1 MRHKFLKFL
10 PSFILIVIAIGIWF
24 SQNWYKMPKYIGD
37 IKNPTYENIQINWED
52 GPKTRTSSK
61 PNIIIILVD
70 DLGFNQISSYGG
82 GMANGQFKTPNIDKL
97 ANDGVLCTNGYSS
110 SPVCSPSRASLLTG
124 RFATRF
130 GYEFTPTT
138 SSMMKAIS
146 VFSKKNGIADGIYYD
161 NREENIIA
169 IDQMGIPQSE
179 KTIPEMLKPEGYHNI
194 HIGKWHL
201 GHGKDFLPRKH
212 GFDESLRMDQGSLFL
227 PENDKNVINAKLD
240 FDPIDKVLWGN
251 LPYAVNFN
259 EGPRM
264 NPDGHLTDY
273 LTDEA
278 VKVIEKNKNRPF
290 FLYLAYWAVHS
301 PLQAKKEDYEKLSF
315 IKNHE
320 ERVLASMVMTVD
332 RGVGKIRD
340 VLKENNMDDNT
351 IIIFTSDN
359 GAPGY
364 IGLPDLNKPYRGWKL
379 THFEGG
385 VHVPFIVSY
394 PNKIPKG
401 SAYNGRVS
409 NLDIFS
415 TAASLAGIDINRN
428 DLQQIQFDGVNI
440 LPYLS
445 GEKEGEPDRVLFNKS
460 GDYSFLI
467 KDGWKL
473 QVDLIQN
480 KKWLYNLNEDPTE
493 QINLIESDLEK
504 LNELGK
510 ILNKKLSEQV
520 KPIWPSL
527 LDWPIFIDKTLDETV
542 IKNDEYIFWAN

>member
-1 MRHKFLKFL
+1 MKHKFFKFL
-10 PSFILIVIAIGIWF
+10 LSFLLIVVAIGIWF
-24 SQNWYKMPKYIGD
+24 SQNWYKMPKYIS
-37 IKNPTYENIQINWED
+37 NFTNSTYENVAIEWEN
-52 GPKTRTSSK
+52 GPISRTNSK
-61 PNIIIILVD
+61 PNIIVVLID

-82 GMANGQFKTPNIDKL
+82 GMANGKFKTPNIDKL
-97 ANDGVLCTNGYSS
+97 ASDGVLCTNGYSS

-146 VFSKKNGIADGIYYD
+146 IFSKKNEVVDGIYHND
-161 NREENIIA
+161 RSENIID

-179 KTIPEMLKPEGYHNI
+179 RTIAEMLKPEGYHNI

-201 GHGKDFLPRKH
+201 GHAKDFLPRRH
-212 GFDESLRMDQGSLFL
+212 GFDESLRIDQGSLFL
-227 PENDKNVINAKLD
+227 PEDDENVINAKLD

-315 IKNHE
+315 IENHE

-340 VLKENNMDDNT
+340 VLKKNKIDDNT

-394 PNKIPKG
+394 PNKISKG
-401 SAYNGRVS
+401 KTYKGRVS

-415 TAASLAGIDINRN
+415 TVASVAGVDMTRN
-428 DLQQIQFDGVNI
+428 DLKDIAFDGANLI
-440 LPYLS
+440 PYLS
-445 GEKEGEPDRVLFNKS
+445 GENEGEPERILFNKS

-467 KDGWKL
+467 KEGWKL
-473 QVDLIQN
+473 QVDLVQN

-493 QINLIESDLEK
+493 QLNLSESNFTK
-504 LNELGK
+504 LNELEE
-510 ILNKKLSEQV
+510 ILNNKLSEQV

-527 LDWPIFIDKTLDETV
+527 LDWPIFIDKTLDDKV
-542 IKNDEYIFWAN
+542 NKNDEYIFWAN

>member
-1 MRHKFLKFL
+1 MRKNFFRLL
-10 PSFILIVIAIGIWF
+10 IVFILIVVAIGIWF
-24 SQNWYKMPKYIGD
+24 SQNWYKMPKYISYL
-37 IKNPTYENIQINWED
+37 KNPTIENVTIEWEN
-52 GPKTRTSSK
+52 GPETRTNFK
-61 PNIIIILVD
+61 PNIIVVLVD

-82 GMANGQFKTPNIDKL
+82 GMSNGNFKTPNIDNL

-110 SPVCSPSRASLLTG
+110 SPICSPSRASLLTG
-124 RFATRF
+124 RFPTRF

-146 VFSKKNGIADGIYYD
+146 LFSKKNEVADGIYYD
-161 NREENIIA
+161 NREENIID
-169 IDQMGIPQSE
+169 IEQMGLPQSE
-179 KTIPEMLKPEGYHNI
+179 KTIAEMLKPEGYHNI

-201 GHGKDFLPRKH
+201 GHAKDFLPRKH
-212 GFDESLRMDQGSLFL
+212 GFDESLRIDQGSLFL
-227 PENDKNVINAKLD
+227 PEDDKNVINAKLE
-240 FDPIDKVLWGN
+240 FDPIDKILWGN
-251 LPYAVNFN
+251 LPYGVNFN

-273 LTDEA
+273 LTNEA
-278 VKVIEKNKNRPF
+278 VKAIEQNKNRPF

-315 IKNHE
+315 IENHD

-340 VLKENNMDDNT
+340 VLKKNNIDDNT

-401 SAYNGRVS
+401 TTYSGRVS
-409 NLDIFS
+409 SLDILS
-415 TAASLAGIDINRN
+415 TVASVAGVDMNRN
-428 DLQQIQFDGVNI
+428 DLKEIEFDGTNV
-440 LPYLS
+440 LPYLI
-445 GEKEGEPDRVLFNKS
+445 GEKEGEPERVLFNKS
-460 GDYSFLI
+460 GNYSFII
-467 KDGWKL
+467 KEGWKL
-473 QVDLIQN
+473 QVDLVQN

-493 QINLIESDLEK
+493 QINLIKSDLKK
-504 LNELGK
+504 LNELEK

-527 LDWPIFIDKTLDETV
+527 LDWPIFIDKTLDEKV
-542 IKNDEYIFWAN
+542 NKNDEYIFWAN

>member
-10 PSFILIVIAIGIWF
+10 LSFILIVVAIGIWF

-61 PNIIIILVD
+61 PNIIVVLVD

-97 ANDGVLCTNGYSS
+97 AKDGVLCTNGYSS
-110 SPVCSPSRASLLTG
+110 SPVCSPSRAALLTG

-146 VFSKKNGIADGIYYD
+146 IFSKKNGIVDGIYYD
-161 NREENIIA
+161 NREENIID

-179 KTIPEMLKPEGYHNI
+179 KTIPEILKPEGYHNI

-415 TAASLAGIDINRN
+415 TVASLAGIDINRN
-428 DLQQIQFDGVNI
+428 DLQEIEFDGVNI

-493 QINLIESDLEK
+493 QINLIESYPEK
-504 LNELGK
+504 LNEFEK
-510 ILNKKLSEQV
+510 ILNEKLSEQV

>member
-1 MRHKFLKFL
+1 MKRKFFKFLLSFL
-10 PSFILIVIAIGIWF
+10 LIVVAIGIWF
-24 SQNWYKMPKYIGD
+24 SQNWYKMPKYIS
-37 IKNPTYENIQINWED
+37 NFTNSTYENVAIEWEN
-52 GPKTRTSSK
+52 GPISRTNSK
-61 PNIIIILVD
+61 PNIIVVLID

-82 GMANGQFKTPNIDKL
+82 GMANGKFKTPNIDKL
-97 ANDGVLCTNGYSS
+97 ASDGVLCTNGYSS

-138 SSMMKAIS
+138 SSMMKAVNI
-146 VFSKKNGIADGIYYD
+146 FSKKNEVVDGIYHND
-161 NREENIIA
+161 RSENIID
-169 IDQMGIPQSE
+169 IEQMGIPQSE
-179 KTIPEMLKPEGYHNI
+179 RTIAEMLKPEGYHNI

-201 GHGKDFLPRKH
+201 GHAKDFLPRRH

-227 PENDKNVINAKLD
+227 PEDDDNVVNAKID
-240 FDPIDKVLWGN
+240 FDPIDKLLWGN

-259 EGPRM
+259 EGPRIK
-264 NPDGHLTDY
+264 PDGHLTDY

-301 PLQAKKEDYEKLSF
+301 PFQAKNEDYEKLAF
-315 IKNHE
+315 IENHE

-340 VLKENNMDDNT
+340 VLKKNKIDDNT

-394 PNKIPKG
+394 PNKISKG
-401 SAYNGRVS
+401 KTYKGRVS

-415 TAASLAGIDINRN
+415 TVASVAGVDMTRN
-428 DLQQIQFDGVNI
+428 DLKDIAFDGANLI
-440 LPYLS
+440 PYLS
-445 GEKEGEPDRVLFNKS
+445 GENEGEPERILFNKS

-467 KDGWKL
+467 KEGWKL
-473 QVDLIQN
+473 QVDLVQN
-480 KKWLYNLNEDPTE
+480 KKWLYNLNQDPTE
-493 QINLIESDLEK
+493 QLNLSESNFTK
-504 LNELGK
+504 LNELEE
-510 ILNKKLSEQV
+510 ILNNKLSEQV

-527 LDWPIFIDKTLDETV
+527 LDWPIFIDKTLDDKV
-542 IKNDEYIFWAN
+542 NKNDEYIFWAN

>member
-1 MRHKFLKFL
+1 MKRKFYKFLL
-10 PSFILIVIAIGIWF
+10 SFVLIVVAIGIWF
-24 SQNWYKMPKYIGD
+24 SQNWYKMPKYISNFT
-37 IKNPTYENIQINWED
+37 NPTYENVAIEWEN
-52 GPKTRTSSK
+52 GPISRTNSK
-61 PNIIIILVD
+61 PNIIVVLVD

-82 GMANGQFKTPNIDKL
+82 GMANGKFKTPNIDKL
-97 ANDGVLCTNGYSS
+97 ASDGVLCTNGYSS

-138 SSMMKAIS
+138 SSMMKAVNI
-146 VFSKKNGIADGIYYD
+146 FSKKNEVVDGIYHND
-161 NREENIIA
+161 RSENIID
-169 IDQMGIPQSE
+169 IEQMGIPQSE
-179 KTIPEMLKPEGYHNI
+179 RTIAEMLKPEGYHNI

-201 GHGKDFLPRKH
+201 GHAKDFLPRRH

-227 PENDKNVINAKLD
+227 PEDDDDVVNAKID
-240 FDPIDKVLWGN
+240 FDPIDKLLWGN

-259 EGPRM
+259 EGTRIKPE
-264 NPDGHLTDY
+264 GHLTDY
-273 LTDEA
+273 LTNEA
-278 VKVIEKNKNRPF
+278 VKAIEKNKNRPF

-315 IKNHE
+315 IENHE

-340 VLKENNMDDNT
+340 VLKKNNIDDNT

-385 VHVPFIVSY
+385 VHIPYIVNY

-401 SAYNGRVS
+401 KIYDGRVS

-415 TAASLAGIDINRN
+415 TVASVAGVDLNRN
-428 DLQQIQFDGVNI
+428 DLRDIKFDGVNI

-445 GEKEGEPDRVLFNKS
+445 GGNEGEPERILFNKS

-473 QVDLIQN
+473 QVDLVQN
-480 KKWLYNLNEDPTE
+480 KKWLYNLNQDPIE
-493 QINLIESDLEK
+493 KINLIESDIEK
-504 LNELGK
+504 LNELEL
-510 ILNKKLSEQV
+510 ILSNKLSEQV

-527 LDWPIFIDKTLDETV
+527 LDWPIFIDKTLDEKVNKT
-542 IKNDEYIFWAN
+542 DEYIFWAN

>member
-1 MRHKFLKFL
+1 MKRKFFKFLLSFL
-10 PSFILIVIAIGIWF
+10 LIVVAIGIWF
-24 SQNWYKMPKYIGD
+24 SQNWYKMPKYIS
-37 IKNPTYENIQINWED
+37 NFTNSTYENVAIEWEN
-52 GPKTRTSSK
+52 GPISRTNSK
-61 PNIIIILVD
+61 PNIIVVLID

-82 GMANGQFKTPNIDKL
+82 GMANGKFKTPNIDKL
-97 ANDGVLCTNGYSS
+97 ASDGVLCTNGYSS

-146 VFSKKNGIADGIYYD
+146 IFSKKNEVVDGIYHND
-161 NREENIIA
+161 RSENIID

-179 KTIPEMLKPEGYHNI
+179 RTIAEMLKPEGYHNI

-201 GHGKDFLPRKH
+201 GHAKDFLPRRH
-212 GFDESLRMDQGSLFL
+212 GFDESLRIDQGSLFL
-227 PENDKNVINAKLD
+227 PEDDENVINAKLD

-315 IKNHE
+315 IENHE

-340 VLKENNMDDNT
+340 ILKKNKIDDNT

-394 PNKIPKG
+394 PNKISKG
-401 SAYNGRVS
+401 RTYKGRVS

-415 TAASLAGIDINRN
+415 TVASVAGVDMTRN
-428 DLQQIQFDGVNI
+428 DLKDIAFDGANLI
-440 LPYLS
+440 PYLS
-445 GEKEGEPDRVLFNKS
+445 GENEGEPERILFNKS

-467 KDGWKL
+467 KEGWKL
-473 QVDLIQN
+473 QVDLVQN

-493 QINLIESDLEK
+493 QLNLSESNFTK
-504 LNELGK
+504 LNELEE
-510 ILNKKLSEQV
+510 ILNNKLSEQV

-527 LDWPIFIDKTLDETV
+527 LDWPIFIDKTLDDKV
-542 IKNDEYIFWAN
+542 NKNDEYIFWAN

>member
-1 MRHKFLKFL
+1 MMRKLFKFLL
-10 PSFILIVIAIGIWF
+10 IFILIIATIGIWF
-24 SQNWYKMPKYIGD
+24 SQNWYKMPKYIGQ
-37 IKNPTYENIQINWED
+37 IKNPTQKNIPIEWEN

-61 PNIIIILVD
+61 PNIIVVLVD

-82 GMANGQFKTPNIDKL
+82 GMSNGNFKTPNIDNL

-110 SPVCSPSRASLLTG
+110 SPICSPSRASLLTG

-146 VFSKKNGIADGIYYD
+146 LFSKKNEVADGIYYD
-161 NREENIIA
+161 KREENIID
-169 IDQMGIPQSE
+169 IEQMGLPQSE
-179 KTIPEMLKPEGYHNI
+179 KTIAEMLKPEGYHNI

-201 GHGKDFLPRKH
+201 GHANDFLPRKH
-212 GFDESLRMDQGSLFL
+212 GFDESLRIDQGSLFL
-227 PENDKNVINAKLD
+227 PEDDKNVINAKLE

-273 LTDEA
+273 LTNEA
-278 VKVIEKNKNRPF
+278 VKAIEKNKNRPF

-315 IKNHE
+315 IENHD

-340 VLKENNMDDNT
+340 VLKKNNIDDNT

-401 SAYNGRVS
+401 TTYNGRVS
-409 NLDIFS
+409 NLDILS
-415 TAASLAGIDINRN
+415 TVASVAGVDMNRN
-428 DLQQIQFDGVNI
+428 DLKEIEFDGANV
-440 LPYLS
+440 LPYLI
-445 GEKEGEPDRVLFNKS
+445 GENEGEPQRVLFNKS
-460 GDYSFLI
+460 GNYSFII
-467 KDGWKL
+467 KEGWKL
-473 QVDLIQN
+473 QVDLVQN

-493 QINLIESDLEK
+493 QINLIKSDLKK
-504 LNELGK
+504 LNELEK

-542 IKNDEYIFWAN
+542 NKNDEYIFWAN

>member
-146 VFSKKNGIADGIYYD
+146 IFSKKNGIADGIYYD

-493 QINLIESDLEK
+493 QINLIESYPEK

-510 ILNKKLSEQV
+510 ILNKKISEQV

>member
-1 MRHKFLKFL
+1 MRQNFFRFLIV
-10 PSFILIVIAIGIWF
+10 FILIVVAIGIWF
-24 SQNWYKMPKYIGD
+24 SQNWYKMPKYISNL
-37 IKNPTYENIQINWED
+37 KNPTIENVTIEWEY
-52 GPKTRTSSK
+52 GPETRTNFK
-61 PNIIIILVD
+61 PNIIVVLVD

-82 GMANGQFKTPNIDKL
+82 GMSNGNFKTPNIDNL

-110 SPVCSPSRASLLTG
+110 SPICSPSRASLLTG

-146 VFSKKNGIADGIYYD
+146 LFSKKNEVADGIYYD
-161 NREENIIA
+161 KREENIID
-169 IDQMGIPQSE
+169 IEQMGLPQSE
-179 KTIPEMLKPEGYHNI
+179 KTIAEMLKPEGYHNI

-201 GHGKDFLPRKH
+201 GHANDFLPRKH
-212 GFDESLRMDQGSLFL
+212 GFDESLRIDQGSLFL
-227 PENDKNVINAKLD
+227 PEDDKNVINAKLE

-273 LTDEA
+273 LTNEA
-278 VKVIEKNKNRPF
+278 VKAIEKNKNRPF

-315 IKNHE
+315 IENHD

-340 VLKENNMDDNT
+340 VLKKNNIDDNT

-401 SAYNGRVS
+401 TTYNGRVS
-409 NLDIFS
+409 NLDILS
-415 TAASLAGIDINRN
+415 TVASVAGVDMNRN
-428 DLQQIQFDGVNI
+428 DLKEIEFDGANV
-440 LPYLS
+440 LPYLI
-445 GEKEGEPDRVLFNKS
+445 GENEGEPQRVLFNKS
-460 GDYSFLI
+460 GNYSFII
-467 KDGWKL
+467 KEGWKL
-473 QVDLIQN
+473 QVDLVQN

-493 QINLIESDLEK
+493 QINLIKSDLKK
-504 LNELGK
+504 LNELEK

-542 IKNDEYIFWAN
+542 NKNDEYIFWAN

>member
-110 SPVCSPSRASLLTG
+110 SPVCSPSRAALLTG

-179 KTIPEMLKPEGYHNI
+179 KTIAEMLKPEGYHNI

-493 QINLIESDLEK
+493 QINLIESYPEK

>member
-1 MRHKFLKFL
+1 MRKNFLRFL
-10 PSFILIVIAIGIWF
+10 IVFILVFVAIGIWF
-24 SQNWYKMPKYIGD
+24 SQNWYKMPKYISNL
-37 IKNPTYENIQINWED
+37 KNPTIENVAIEWED
-52 GPKTRTSSK
+52 GPKSRTSSK
-61 PNIIIILVD
+61 PNIIVVLVD

-82 GMANGQFKTPNIDKL
+82 GMANGKFKTPNIDKL
-97 ANDGVLCTNGYSS
+97 ASDGVLCTNGYSS

-130 GYEFTPTT
+130 GFEFTPTT
-138 SSMMKAIS
+138 SSMMKAVS
-146 VFSKKNGIADGIYYD
+146 LFSKKNEVADGIYY
-161 NREENIIA
+161 NEREENIID
-169 IDQMGIPQSE
+169 IEQMGLPQSE
-179 KTIPEMLKPEGYHNI
+179 KTIAEMLKPEGYHNI

-201 GHGKDFLPRKH
+201 GHANDFLPRKH
-212 GFDESLRMDQGSLFL
+212 GFDESLRIDQGSLFL
-227 PENDKNVINAKLD
+227 PEDDKNVINAKLE

-273 LTDEA
+273 LTNEA

-301 PLQAKKEDYEKLSF
+301 PLQATKEDYEKLSF
-315 IKNHE
+315 IENHD

-340 VLKENNMDDNT
+340 VLKKNNIDDNT

-401 SAYNGRVS
+401 TTYNGRVS
-409 NLDIFS
+409 NLDILS
-415 TAASLAGIDINRN
+415 TVASVAGVDMNRN
-428 DLQQIQFDGVNI
+428 DLKEIEFDGANV
-440 LPYLS
+440 LPYLI
-445 GEKEGEPDRVLFNKS
+445 GENEGEPQRVLFNKS
-460 GDYSFLI
+460 GNYSFLI

-473 QVDLIQN
+473 QVDLVQN
-480 KKWLYNLNEDPTE
+480 KKWLYNLKEDPTE
-493 QINLIESDLEK
+493 QINLIKSDLEK
-504 LNELGK
+504 LNELEK

-542 IKNDEYIFWAN
+542 NKNDEYIFWAN

>member
-1 MRHKFLKFL
+1 MRKNFFRLL
-10 PSFILIVIAIGIWF
+10 IVFILIVVAIGIWF
-24 SQNWYKMPKYIGD
+24 SQNWYKMPKYISNL
-37 IKNPTYENIQINWED
+37 KNPTIENVKIEWEN
-52 GPKTRTSSK
+52 GPETRTNFK
-61 PNIIIILVD
+61 PNIIVVLVD

-82 GMANGQFKTPNIDKL
+82 GMSNGNFKTPNIDNL
-97 ANDGVLCTNGYSS
+97 AKDGVLCTNGYSS
-110 SPVCSPSRASLLTG
+110 SPICSPSRASLLTG

-146 VFSKKNGIADGIYYD
+146 LFSKKNEVADGIYYD
-161 NREENIIA
+161 KREENIID
-169 IDQMGIPQSE
+169 IEQMGLPQSE
-179 KTIPEMLKPEGYHNI
+179 KTIAEMLKPEGYHNI

-201 GHGKDFLPRKH
+201 GHSKDFLPRKH
-212 GFDESLRMDQGSLFL
+212 GFDESLRIDQGSLFL
-227 PENDKNVINAKLD
+227 PEDDKNVINAKLE

-264 NPDGHLTDY
+264 NPNGHLTDY
-273 LTDEA
+273 LTNEA

-315 IKNHE
+315 IENHD

-340 VLKENNMDDNT
+340 VLKKNNIDDNT

-394 PNKIPKG
+394 PNKIPKETT
-401 SAYNGRVS
+401 YNGRVS
-409 NLDIFS
+409 NLDILS
-415 TAASLAGIDINRN
+415 TVASVAGVDMNRN
-428 DLQQIQFDGVNI
+428 DLKEIEFDGANV
-440 LPYLS
+440 LPYLI
-445 GEKEGEPDRVLFNKS
+445 GEIEGEPHRVLFNKS
-460 GDYSFLI
+460 GNYSFII
-467 KDGWKL
+467 KEGWKL
-473 QVDLIQN
+473 QVDLVQN

-493 QINLIESDLEK
+493 QENLIKSDLEK
-504 LNELGK
+504 LNELEK

-527 LDWPIFIDKTLDETV
+527 LDWPIFIDKTLDEKV
-542 IKNDEYIFWAN
+542 NKNDEYIFWAN

>member
-10 PSFILIVIAIGIWF
+10 PSFILIVIGIGIWF

-264 NPDGHLTDY
+264 SPDGHLTDY

-480 KKWLYNLNEDPTE
+480 KKWLHNLNEDPTE
-493 QINLIESDLEK
+493 QINLIESYPEK

>member
-1 MRHKFLKFL
+1 MKRKFYKFLL
-10 PSFILIVIAIGIWF
+10 SFVLIVVAIGVWF
-24 SQNWYKMPKYIGD
+24 SQNWYKMPKYISNFT
-37 IKNPTYENIQINWED
+37 NPTYENVAIEWEN
-52 GPKTRTSSK
+52 GPISRTNSK
-61 PNIIIILVD
+61 PNIIVVLVD

-82 GMANGQFKTPNIDKL
+82 GMANGKFKTPNIDKL
-97 ANDGVLCTNGYSS
+97 ASDGVLCTNGYSS

-138 SSMMKAIS
+138 SSMMKAVNI
-146 VFSKKNGIADGIYYD
+146 FSKKNEVVDGIYHND
-161 NREENIIA
+161 RSENIID
-169 IDQMGIPQSE
+169 IEQMGIPQSE
-179 KTIPEMLKPEGYHNI
+179 RTIAEMLKPEGYHNI

-201 GHGKDFLPRKH
+201 GHAKDFLPRRH

-227 PENDKNVINAKLD
+227 PEDDDDVVNAKID
-240 FDPIDKVLWGN
+240 FDPIDKLLWGN

-259 EGPRM
+259 EGTRIKPE
-264 NPDGHLTDY
+264 GHLTDY
-273 LTDEA
+273 LTNEA
-278 VKVIEKNKNRPF
+278 VKAIEKNKNRPF

-315 IKNHE
+315 IENHE

-340 VLKENNMDDNT
+340 VLKKNNIDDNT

-385 VHVPFIVSY
+385 VHIPYIVSY

-401 SAYNGRVS
+401 KIYDGRVS

-415 TAASLAGIDINRN
+415 TVASVAGVDLNRN
-428 DLQQIQFDGVNI
+428 DLREIKFDGVNI
-440 LPYLS
+440 LPYLN
-445 GEKEGEPDRVLFNKS
+445 GGNEGEPERILFNKS

-473 QVDLIQN
+473 QVDLVQN
-480 KKWLYNLNEDPTE
+480 KKWLYNLNQDPIE
-493 QINLIESDLEK
+493 KINLIESDIEK
-504 LNELGK
+504 LNELEL
-510 ILNKKLSEQV
+510 ILSNKLSEQV

-527 LDWPIFIDKTLDETV
+527 LDWPIFIDKTLDEKVNKT
-542 IKNDEYIFWAN
+542 DEYIFWAN

>member
-1 MRHKFLKFL
+1 MRKNFFRLL
-10 PSFILIVIAIGIWF
+10 IVFILIVVTIGIWF
-24 SQNWYKMPKYIGD
+24 SQNWYKMPKYISLL
-37 IKNPTYENIQINWED
+37 KNPIIENVTIEWEN
-52 GPKTRTSSK
+52 GPETRTNFK
-61 PNIIIILVD
+61 PNIIVVLVD

-82 GMANGQFKTPNIDKL
+82 GMSNGNFKTPNIDKL
-97 ANDGVLCTNGYSS
+97 ASDGVLCTNGYSS
-110 SPVCSPSRASLLTG
+110 SPICSPSRASLLTG
-124 RFATRF
+124 RFPTRF

-146 VFSKKNGIADGIYYD
+146 LFSKKNEVADGIYYD
-161 NREENIIA
+161 NREENIID
-169 IDQMGIPQSE
+169 IELMGLPQSE
-179 KTIPEMLKPEGYHNI
+179 KTIAEILKPEGYHNI

-201 GHGKDFLPRKH
+201 GHAKDFLPRKH

-227 PENDKNVINAKLD
+227 PEDDKNVINAKLE

-273 LTDEA
+273 LTNEA

-290 FLYLAYWAVHS
+290 FLYLAYWAVHT

-315 IKNHE
+315 IENHD

-340 VLKENNMDDNT
+340 VLKKNNIDDNT

-401 SAYNGRVS
+401 TTYNGRVS
-409 NLDIFS
+409 NLDILS
-415 TAASLAGIDINRN
+415 TVASVAGVDMNRN
-428 DLQQIQFDGVNI
+428 DLKEIKFDGTNA
-440 LPYLS
+440 LPYLI

-460 GDYSFLI
+460 GNYSFII
-467 KDGWKL
+467 KEGWKL
-473 QVDLIQN
+473 QVDLVQN

-493 QINLIESDLEK
+493 QINLIKSDLEK
-504 LNELGK
+504 LNELEK

-542 IKNDEYIFWAN
+542 NKNDEYIFWAN

>member
-1 MRHKFLKFL
+1 MKRKFFKFLL
-10 PSFILIVIAIGIWF
+10 SLVLIVVAIGIWF
-24 SQNWYKMPKYIGD
+24 SQNWYKMPKYISNFT
-37 IKNPTYENIQINWED
+37 NPTYENVAIEWEN
-52 GPKTRTSSK
+52 GPISRTNSK
-61 PNIIIILVD
+61 PNIIVVLVD

-82 GMANGQFKTPNIDKL
+82 GMANGKFKTPNIDKL
-97 ANDGVLCTNGYSS
+97 ASDGVLCTNGYSS

-138 SSMMKAIS
+138 SSMMKAVN
-146 VFSKKNGIADGIYYD
+146 VFSKKNEVVDGIYHND
-161 NREENIIA
+161 RSENIID
-169 IDQMGIPQSE
+169 IEQMGIPQSE
-179 KTIPEMLKPEGYHNI
+179 RTIAEMLKPEGYHNI

-201 GHGKDFLPRKH
+201 GHAKDFLPRRH

-227 PENDKNVINAKLD
+227 PEDDDDVVNAKID
-240 FDPIDKVLWGN
+240 FDPIDKLLWGN

-259 EGPRM
+259 EGTRIKPE
-264 NPDGHLTDY
+264 GHLTDY
-273 LTDEA
+273 LTNEA
-278 VKVIEKNKNRPF
+278 VKAIEKNKNRPF

-315 IKNHE
+315 IENHE

-340 VLKENNMDDNT
+340 VLKKNNIDDNT

-385 VHVPFIVSY
+385 VHIPYIVSY

-401 SAYNGRVS
+401 KIYDGRVS

-415 TAASLAGIDINRN
+415 TVASVAGVDLNRN
-428 DLQQIQFDGVNI
+428 DLREIKFDGVNI
-440 LPYLS
+440 LPYLN
-445 GEKEGEPDRVLFNKS
+445 GGNEGEPERILFNKS

-473 QVDLIQN
+473 QVDLVQN
-480 KKWLYNLNEDPTE
+480 KKWLYNLNQDPIE
-493 QINLIESDLEK
+493 KINLIESDIEK
-504 LNELGK
+504 LNELEL
-510 ILNKKLSEQV
+510 ILSNKLSEQV

-527 LDWPIFIDKTLDETV
+527 LDWPIFIDKTLDEKVNKT
-542 IKNDEYIFWAN
+542 DEYIFWAN

>member
-1 MRHKFLKFL
+1 MRKNFFRLFIA
-10 PSFILIVIAIGIWF
+10 FILIVVAIGIWF
-24 SQNWYKMPKYIGD
+24 SQNWYKMPKYISNL
-37 IKNPTYENIQINWED
+37 KNPTIENVKIEWEN
-52 GPKTRTSSK
+52 GPETRTNFK
-61 PNIIIILVD
+61 PNIIVVLVD

-82 GMANGQFKTPNIDKL
+82 GMSNGNFKTPNIDNL
-97 ANDGVLCTNGYSS
+97 AKDGVLCTNGYSS
-110 SPVCSPSRASLLTG
+110 SPICSPSRASLLTG

-146 VFSKKNGIADGIYYD
+146 LFSKKNEVADGIYYD
-161 NREENIIA
+161 KREENIID
-169 IDQMGIPQSE
+169 IEQMGLPQSE
-179 KTIPEMLKPEGYHNI
+179 KTIAEMLKPEGYHNI

-201 GHGKDFLPRKH
+201 GHSKDFLPRKH
-212 GFDESLRMDQGSLFL
+212 GFDESLRIDQGSLFL
-227 PENDKNVINAKLD
+227 PEDDKNVINAKLE
-240 FDPIDKVLWGN
+240 FDPIDKILWGN
-251 LPYAVNFN
+251 LPYGVNFN

-273 LTDEA
+273 LTNEA
-278 VKVIEKNKNRPF
+278 VKAIEKNKNRPF

-315 IKNHE
+315 IENHE

-340 VLKENNMDDNT
+340 VLKKNNIDDNT

-385 VHVPFIVSY
+385 VHVPFMVSY

-401 SAYNGRVS
+401 TTYSGRVS
-409 NLDIFS
+409 SLDILS
-415 TAASLAGIDINRN
+415 TVASVAGVDMNRN
-428 DLQQIQFDGVNI
+428 DLKEIEFDGTNV
-440 LPYLS
+440 LPYLI
-445 GEKEGEPDRVLFNKS
+445 GEKEGEPERVLFNKS
-460 GDYSFLI
+460 GNYSFII
-467 KDGWKL
+467 KEGWKL
-473 QVDLIQN
+473 QVDLVQN

-493 QINLIESDLEK
+493 QINLIKSDLKK
-504 LNELGK
+504 LNELEK

-542 IKNDEYIFWAN
+542 NKNDEYIFWAN

>member
-1 MRHKFLKFL
+1 MKRKFFKFLL
-10 PSFILIVIAIGIWF
+10 SLVLIIVAIGIWF
-24 SQNWYKMPKYIGD
+24 SQNWYKMPKYISNFT
-37 IKNPTYENIQINWED
+37 NPTYENVAIEWEN
-52 GPKTRTSSK
+52 GPISRTNSK
-61 PNIIIILVD
+61 PNIIVVLVD

-82 GMANGQFKTPNIDKL
+82 GMANGKFKTPNIDKL
-97 ANDGVLCTNGYSS
+97 ASDGVLCTNGYSS

-138 SSMMKAIS
+138 SSMMKAVN
-146 VFSKKNGIADGIYYD
+146 VFSKKNEVVDGIYHND
-161 NREENIIA
+161 RSENIID
-169 IDQMGIPQSE
+169 IEQMGIPQSE
-179 KTIPEMLKPEGYHNI
+179 RTIAEMLKPEGYHNI

-201 GHGKDFLPRKH
+201 GHAKDFLPRRH

-227 PENDKNVINAKLD
+227 PEDDDDVVNAKID
-240 FDPIDKVLWGN
+240 FDPIDKLLWGN

-259 EGPRM
+259 EGTRIKPE
-264 NPDGHLTDY
+264 GHLTDY
-273 LTDEA
+273 LTNEA
-278 VKVIEKNKNRPF
+278 VKAIEKNKNRPF

-315 IKNHE
+315 IENHE

-340 VLKENNMDDNT
+340 VLKKNNIDDNT

-385 VHVPFIVSY
+385 IHIPYIVSY

-401 SAYNGRVS
+401 KTYDGRVS

-415 TAASLAGIDINRN
+415 TVASVADVDLNRN
-428 DLQQIQFDGVNI
+428 DLREIEFDGVNI

-445 GEKEGEPDRVLFNKS
+445 GENEGEPERILFNKS

-473 QVDLIQN
+473 QVDLVQN
-480 KKWLYNLNEDPTE
+480 KKWLYNLKRDPTE
-493 QINLIESDLEK
+493 KINLIESDIEK
-504 LNELGK
+504 LNELEL
-510 ILNKKLSEQV
+510 ILSNKLSEQV

-527 LDWPIFIDKTLDETV
+527 LDWPIFIDKTLDEKVNKT
-542 IKNDEYIFWAN
+542 DEYIFWAN

>member
-445 GEKEGEPDRVLFNKS
+445 GEKKGEPDRVLFNKS

-493 QINLIESDLEK
+493 QINLIESYPEK

>member
-1 MRHKFLKFL
+1 MRKNFFRLL
-10 PSFILIVIAIGIWF
+10 IVFILIVVAIGIWF
-24 SQNWYKMPKYIGD
+24 SQNWYKMPKYISYL
-37 IKNPTYENIQINWED
+37 KNPTIENVTIEWEN
-52 GPKTRTSSK
+52 GPETRTNFK
-61 PNIIIILVD
+61 PNIIVVLVD

-82 GMANGQFKTPNIDKL
+82 GMSNGNFKTPNIDNL

-110 SPVCSPSRASLLTG
+110 SPICSPSRASLLTG
-124 RFATRF
+124 RFPTRF

-146 VFSKKNGIADGIYYD
+146 LFSKKNEVADGIYYD
-161 NREENIIA
+161 KREENIID
-169 IDQMGIPQSE
+169 IEQMGLPQSE
-179 KTIPEMLKPEGYHNI
+179 KTIAEMLKPEGYHNI

-201 GHGKDFLPRKH
+201 GHAKDFLPRKH
-212 GFDESLRMDQGSLFL
+212 GFDESLRIDQGSLFL
-227 PENDKNVINAKLD
+227 PEDDKNVINAKLE

-273 LTDEA
+273 LTNEA
-278 VKVIEKNKNRPF
+278 VKAIEKNKNRPF

-315 IKNHE
+315 IENHD

-340 VLKENNMDDNT
+340 VLKKNNIDDNT

-401 SAYNGRVS
+401 TTYRGRVS
-409 NLDIFS
+409 NLDILL
-415 TAASLAGIDINRN
+415 TVASVAGVDMNRN
-428 DLQQIQFDGVNI
+428 DLKEIEFDGANV
-440 LPYLS
+440 LPYLI
-445 GEKEGEPDRVLFNKS
+445 GENEGEPKRVLFNKS
-460 GDYSFLI
+460 GNYSFII
-467 KDGWKL
+467 KEGWKL
-473 QVDLIQN
+473 QVDLVQN

-493 QINLIESDLEK
+493 QENLIKSDLEK
-504 LNELGK
+504 LNELEK

-527 LDWPIFIDKTLDETV
+527 LDWPIFIDKTLDEKV
-542 IKNDEYIFWAN
+542 NKNDEYIFWAN

>member
-1 MRHKFLKFL
+1 MRKLFKFLLIFV
-10 PSFILIVIAIGIWF
+10 LIVATIGIWF
-24 SQNWYKMPKYIGD
+24 SQNWYKMPKYIGQ
-37 IKNPTYENIQINWED
+37 IKNPTQKNIPIEWEN

-61 PNIIIILVD
+61 PNIIVVLVD

-82 GMANGQFKTPNIDKL
+82 GMSNGNFKTPNIDKL
-97 ANDGVLCTNGYSS
+97 ASDGVLCTNGYSS

-146 VFSKKNGIADGIYYD
+146 LFSKKNEVVDGVYHKD
-161 NREENIIA
+161 RSENIID
-169 IDQMGIPQSE
+169 IEQMGLPQSE
-179 KTIPEMLKPEGYHNI
+179 KTIAEMLKPEGYHNI

-201 GHGKDFLPRKH
+201 GHANDFLPRKH

-227 PENDKNVINAKLD
+227 PEDDENVINAKLE

-259 EGPRM
+259 EGPRIK
-264 NPDGHLTDY
+264 PDGHLTDY
-273 LTDEA
+273 LTNEA

-315 IKNHE
+315 IENHD

-340 VLKENNMDDNT
+340 VLKKNNIDDNT

-401 SAYNGRVS
+401 TTYNGRVS
-409 NLDIFS
+409 NLDILS
-415 TAASLAGIDINRN
+415 TVASVAGVDMNRN
-428 DLQQIQFDGVNI
+428 DLKDIAFDGANI
-440 LPYLS
+440 IPYLS
-445 GEKEGEPDRVLFNKS
+445 GENEGEPERILFNKS
-460 GDYSFLI
+460 GNYSFII
-467 KDGWKL
+467 KEGWKL
-473 QVDLIQN
+473 QVDLVQN

-493 QINLIESDLEK
+493 QINLFKSDLEK
-504 LNELGK
+504 LNELEL
-510 ILNKKLSEQV
+510 ILSNKLSEQV

-527 LDWPIFIDKTLDETV
+527 LDWPIFIDKTLDEKVNNT
-542 IKNDEYIFWAN
+542 DEYIFWAN

>member
-1 MRHKFLKFL
+1 MRQNFFRFLIV
-10 PSFILIVIAIGIWF
+10 FILIVVAIGIWF
-24 SQNWYKMPKYIGD
+24 SQNWYKMPKYISNL
-37 IKNPTYENIQINWED
+37 KNPTIENVAIEWED
-52 GPKTRTSSK
+52 GPKSRTSSK
-61 PNIIIILVD
+61 PNIIVVLVD

-82 GMANGQFKTPNIDKL
+82 GMANGKFKTPNIDKL
-97 ANDGVLCTNGYSS
+97 ASDGVLCTNGYSS

-130 GYEFTPTT
+130 GFEFTPTT
-138 SSMMKAIS
+138 SSMMKAVS
-146 VFSKKNGIADGIYYD
+146 LFSKKNEVADGIYY
-161 NREENIIA
+161 NEREENIID
-169 IDQMGIPQSE
+169 IEQMGLPQSE
-179 KTIPEMLKPEGYHNI
+179 KTIAEMLKPEGYHNI

-201 GHGKDFLPRKH
+201 GHANDFLPRKH
-212 GFDESLRMDQGSLFL
+212 GFDESLRIDQGSLFL
-227 PENDKNVINAKLD
+227 PEDDKNVINAKLE

-273 LTDEA
+273 LTNEA

-315 IKNHE
+315 IENHD

-340 VLKENNMDDNT
+340 VLKKNNIDDNT

-401 SAYNGRVS
+401 TTYNGRVS
-409 NLDIFS
+409 NLDILS
-415 TAASLAGIDINRN
+415 TVASVAGVDMNRN
-428 DLQQIQFDGVNI
+428 DLKEIEFDGVNV
-440 LPYLS
+440 LPYLI
-445 GEKEGEPDRVLFNKS
+445 GENEGEPQRVLFNKS
-460 GDYSFLI
+460 GNYSFLI

-473 QVDLIQN
+473 QVDLVQN
-480 KKWLYNLNEDPTE
+480 KKWLYNLKEDPTE
-493 QINLIESDLEK
+493 QINLIKSDLEK
-504 LNELGK
+504 LNELEK

-527 LDWPIFIDKTLDETV
+527 LDWPIFIDKTLDEIV
-542 IKNDEYIFWAN
+542 NKNDEYIFWAN

>member
-1 MRHKFLKFL
+1 MRKNFFKLIIV
-10 PSFILIVIAIGIWF
+10 FILISVAIGIWF
-24 SQNWYKMPKYIGD
+24 SQNWYKMPKYISNL
-37 IKNPTYENIQINWED
+37 KNPTIENVKIEWEN
-52 GPKTRTSSK
+52 GPETRTNFK
-61 PNIIIILVD
+61 PNIIVVLVD

-82 GMANGQFKTPNIDKL
+82 GMSNGNFKTPNIDNL
-97 ANDGVLCTNGYSS
+97 AKDGVLCTNGYSS
-110 SPVCSPSRASLLTG
+110 SPICSPSRASLLTG

-146 VFSKKNGIADGIYYD
+146 LFSKKNEVADGIYYD
-161 NREENIIA
+161 KREENIID
-169 IDQMGIPQSE
+169 IEQMGLPQSE
-179 KTIPEMLKPEGYHNI
+179 KTIAEMLKPEGYHNI

-201 GHGKDFLPRKH
+201 GHSKDFLPRKH
-212 GFDESLRMDQGSLFL
+212 GFDESLRIDQGSLFL
-227 PENDKNVINAKLD
+227 PEDDKNVINAKLE
-240 FDPIDKVLWGN
+240 FDPIDKILWGN

-264 NPDGHLTDY
+264 NPNGHLTDY
-273 LTDEA
+273 LTNEA

-315 IKNHE
+315 IENHN

-340 VLKENNMDDNT
+340 VLKKNNIDDNT

-385 VHVPFIVSY
+385 VHVPFMVSY

-401 SAYNGRVS
+401 TTYSGRVS
-409 NLDIFS
+409 SLDILS
-415 TAASLAGIDINRN
+415 TVASVAGVDMNRN
-428 DLQQIQFDGVNI
+428 DLKEIEFDGTNV
-440 LPYLS
+440 LPYLI
-445 GEKEGEPDRVLFNKS
+445 GEKEGEPERVLFNKS
-460 GDYSFLI
+460 GNYSFII
-467 KDGWKL
+467 KEGWKL
-473 QVDLIQN
+473 QVDLVQN

-493 QINLIESDLEK
+493 QINLIKSDLKK
-504 LNELGK
+504 LNELEK

-527 LDWPIFIDKTLDETV
+527 LDWPIFIDKTLDEKV
-542 IKNDEYIFWAN
+542 NENDEYIFWAN

>member
-10 PSFILIVIAIGIWF
+10 PSFILIVIGIGIWF

-340 VLKENNMDDNT
+340 VLKENNMNDNT

-493 QINLIESDLEK
+493 QINLIESYPEK

>member
-1 MRHKFLKFL
+1 MMRKLFKFLLIFV
-10 PSFILIVIAIGIWF
+10 LIVATIGIWF
-24 SQNWYKMPKYIGD
+24 SQNWYKMPKYIGQ
-37 IKNPTYENIQINWED
+37 IKNPTQKNIPIEWEN

-61 PNIIIILVD
+61 PNIIVVLVD

-82 GMANGQFKTPNIDKL
+82 GMSNGNFKTPNIDKL
-97 ANDGVLCTNGYSS
+97 ASDGVLCTNGYSS

-146 VFSKKNGIADGIYYD
+146 LFSKKNEVVDGVYHKD
-161 NREENIIA
+161 RSENIID
-169 IDQMGIPQSE
+169 IEQMGLPQSE
-179 KTIPEMLKPEGYHNI
+179 KTIAEMLKPEGYHNI

-201 GHGKDFLPRKH
+201 GHANDFLPRKH

-227 PENDKNVINAKLD
+227 PEDDENVINAKLE

-259 EGPRM
+259 EGPRIK
-264 NPDGHLTDY
+264 PDGHLTDY
-273 LTDEA
+273 LTNEA

-315 IKNHE
+315 IENHD

-340 VLKENNMDDNT
+340 VLKKNNIDDNT

-401 SAYNGRVS
+401 TTYNGRVS
-409 NLDIFS
+409 NLDILS
-415 TAASLAGIDINRN
+415 TVASVAGVDMNRN
-428 DLQQIQFDGVNI
+428 NLKDIAFDGANI
-440 LPYLS
+440 IPYLS
-445 GEKEGEPDRVLFNKS
+445 GENEGEPERILFNKS
-460 GDYSFLI
+460 GNYSFII
-467 KDGWKL
+467 KEGWKL
-473 QVDLIQN
+473 QVDLVQN

-493 QINLIESDLEK
+493 QINLFKSDLEK
-504 LNELGK
+504 LNELEL
-510 ILNKKLSEQV
+510 ILSNKLSEQV

-527 LDWPIFIDKTLDETV
+527 LDWPIFIDKTLDEKVNNT
-542 IKNDEYIFWAN
+542 DEYIFWAN

>member
-1 MRHKFLKFL
+1 MKRKFYKFLL
-10 PSFILIVIAIGIWF
+10 SFVLIVVAIGIWF
-24 SQNWYKMPKYIGD
+24 SQNWYKMPKYINNFT
-37 IKNPTYENIQINWED
+37 NPTYENVAIEWEN
-52 GPKTRTSSK
+52 GPIFRTNSK
-61 PNIIIILVD
+61 PNIIVVLVD

-82 GMANGQFKTPNIDKL
+82 GMANGKFKTPNIDKL
-97 ANDGVLCTNGYSS
+97 ASDGVLCTNGYSS

-138 SSMMKAIS
+138 SSMMKAVN
-146 VFSKKNGIADGIYYD
+146 VFSKKNEVVDGIYHND
-161 NREENIIA
+161 RSENIID
-169 IDQMGIPQSE
+169 IEQMGIPQSE
-179 KTIPEMLKPEGYHNI
+179 RTIAEMLKPEGYHNI

-201 GHGKDFLPRKH
+201 GHAKDFLPRRH

-227 PENDKNVINAKLD
+227 PEDDDDVVNAKID
-240 FDPIDKVLWGN
+240 FDPIDKLLWGN

-259 EGPRM
+259 EGTRIKPE
-264 NPDGHLTDY
+264 GYLTDY
-273 LTDEA
+273 LTNEA
-278 VKVIEKNKNRPF
+278 VKAIEKNKNRPF

-315 IKNHE
+315 IENHE

-340 VLKENNMDDNT
+340 VLKKNNIDDNT

-385 VHVPFIVSY
+385 VHIPYIVSY

-401 SAYNGRVS
+401 KIYDGRVS

-415 TAASLAGIDINRN
+415 TVASVAGVDLNRN
-428 DLQQIQFDGVNI
+428 DLREIKFDGVNI
-440 LPYLS
+440 LPYLN
-445 GEKEGEPDRVLFNKS
+445 GGNEGEPERILFNKS

-473 QVDLIQN
+473 QVDLVQN
-480 KKWLYNLNEDPTE
+480 KKWLYNLNQDPIE
-493 QINLIESDLEK
+493 KINLIESDIEK
-504 LNELGK
+504 LNELEL
-510 ILNKKLSEQV
+510 ILSNKLSEQV

-527 LDWPIFIDKTLDETV
+527 LDWPIFIDKTLDEKVNKT
-542 IKNDEYIFWAN
+542 DEYIFWAN

>member
-1 MRHKFLKFL
+1 MMRKLFKFLLIFV
-10 PSFILIVIAIGIWF
+10 LIVATIGIWF
-24 SQNWYKMPKYIGD
+24 SLNWYKMPKYIGQ
-37 IKNPTYENIQINWED
+37 IKNPTQKNIPIEWEN

-61 PNIIIILVD
+61 PNIIVVLVD

-82 GMANGQFKTPNIDKL
+82 GMSNGNFKTPNIDKL
-97 ANDGVLCTNGYSS
+97 ASDGVLCTNGYSS

-146 VFSKKNGIADGIYYD
+146 LFSKKNEVVDGVYHKD
-161 NREENIIA
+161 RSENIID
-169 IDQMGIPQSE
+169 IEQMGLPQSE
-179 KTIPEMLKPEGYHNI
+179 KTIAEMLKPEGYHNI

-201 GHGKDFLPRKH
+201 GHANDFLPRKH

-227 PENDKNVINAKLD
+227 PEDDENVINAKLE

-259 EGPRM
+259 EGPRIK
-264 NPDGHLTDY
+264 PDGHLTDY
-273 LTDEA
+273 LTNEA

-315 IKNHE
+315 IENHD

-340 VLKENNMDDNT
+340 VLKKNNIDDNT

-401 SAYNGRVS
+401 TTYNGRVS
-409 NLDIFS
+409 NLDILS
-415 TAASLAGIDINRN
+415 TVASIAGVDMNRN
-428 DLQQIQFDGVNI
+428 DLKDIAFDGANI
-440 LPYLS
+440 IPYLS
-445 GEKEGEPDRVLFNKS
+445 GENEGEPERILFNKS
-460 GDYSFLI
+460 GNYSFII
-467 KDGWKL
+467 KEGWKL
-473 QVDLIQN
+473 QVDLVQN
-480 KKWLYNLNEDPTE
+480 KKWLYNLNEDPKE
-493 QINLIESDLEK
+493 QINLFKSDLEK
-504 LNELGK
+504 LNELEL
-510 ILNKKLSEQV
+510 ILSNKLSEQV

-527 LDWPIFIDKTLDETV
+527 LDWPIFIDKTLDEKVNNT
-542 IKNDEYIFWAN
+542 DEYIFWAN

>member
-201 GHGKDFLPRKH
+201 GHSKDFLPRLH
-212 GFDESLRMDQGSLFL
+212 GFDESLRIDQGSLFL
-227 PENDKNVINAKLD
+227 PEDDENVINAKLD

-493 QINLIESDLEK
+493 QINLIESYPEK

>member
-1 MRHKFLKFL
+1 MRHKFFKFL
-10 PSFILIVIAIGIWF
+10 LSFVFVIIAIGIWF
-24 SQNWYKMPKYIGD
+24 SQNWYKMPKYIGQ
-37 IKNPTYENIQINWED
+37 IKNPTQKNIPIEWEN
-52 GPKTRTSSK
+52 GPETRTSSK
-61 PNIIIILVD
+61 PNIIVVLVD
-70 DLGFNQISSYGG
+70 DLGFNQISSYKG
-82 GMANGQFKTPNIDKL
+82 GMANGKFKTPNIDKL
-97 ANDGVLCTNGYSS
+97 ASEGVLCTNGYSS

-130 GYEFTPTT
+130 GFEFTPTT

-146 VFSKKNGIADGIYYD
+146 IFSKKNEVADGIYYN
-161 NREENIIA
+161 NREDDILEIEE
-169 IDQMGIPQSE
+169 MGIPQSE
-179 KTIPEMLKPEGYHNI
+179 KTIAEMLKPEGYHNI

-201 GHGKDFLPRKH
+201 GHAKDFLPRLH

-227 PENDKNVINAKLD
+227 PEDDENVINAKLD

-278 VKVIEKNKNRPF
+278 VKVIVKNKNRPF

-315 IKNHE
+315 IENHE

-340 VLKENNMDDNT
+340 ILKKNKIDDNT

-385 VHVPFIVSY
+385 VHVPYIVSY

-401 SAYNGRVS
+401 KIYNGRVS

-415 TAASLAGIDINRN
+415 TVANVAGVDLNRN
-428 DLQQIQFDGVNI
+428 DLREIEFDGVNL

-445 GEKEGEPDRVLFNKS
+445 GENEGEPERILFNKS

-473 QVDLIQN
+473 QVDLVQN
-480 KKWLYNLNEDPTE
+480 KKWLYNLNQDPTE
-493 QINLIESDLEK
+493 KINLIESNIEK
-504 LNELGK
+504 LNELEL
-510 ILNKKLSEQV
+510 ILSNKLSEQV

-527 LDWPIFIDKTLDETV
+527 LDWPIFIDKTLDEKVNKT
-542 IKNDEYIFWAN
+542 DEYIFWAN

>member
-1 MRHKFLKFL
+1 MRKIFFRLL
-10 PSFILIVIAIGIWF
+10 IVFILIVVAIGIWF
-24 SQNWYKMPKYIGD
+24 SQNWYKMPKYISYL
-37 IKNPTYENIQINWED
+37 KNPTIENVTIEWEN
-52 GPKTRTSSK
+52 GPETRTNFK
-61 PNIIIILVD
+61 PNIIVVLVD

-82 GMANGQFKTPNIDKL
+82 GMSNGNFKTPNIDNL

-110 SPVCSPSRASLLTG
+110 SPICSPSRASLLTG
-124 RFATRF
+124 RFPTRF

-146 VFSKKNGIADGIYYD
+146 LFSKKNEVADGIYYD
-161 NREENIIA
+161 NREENIID
-169 IDQMGIPQSE
+169 IEQMGLPQSE
-179 KTIPEMLKPEGYHNI
+179 KTIAEMLKPEGYHNI

-201 GHGKDFLPRKH
+201 GHAKDFLPRKH
-212 GFDESLRMDQGSLFL
+212 GFDESLRIDQGSLFL
-227 PENDKNVINAKLD
+227 PEDDRNVINAKLE

-273 LTDEA
+273 LTNEA
-278 VKVIEKNKNRPF
+278 VKAIEKNKNRPF

-301 PLQAKKEDYEKLSF
+301 PLQAKKEDYEKLFF
-315 IKNHE
+315 IENHD

-340 VLKENNMDDNT
+340 VLKKNNIDDNT

-401 SAYNGRVS
+401 TTYKGRVS
-409 NLDIFS
+409 NLDILS
-415 TAASLAGIDINRN
+415 TVASVAGVDMNRN
-428 DLQQIQFDGVNI
+428 DLKEIEFDGANV
-440 LPYLS
+440 LPYLI
-445 GEKEGEPDRVLFNKS
+445 GENEGEPQRVLFNKS
-460 GDYSFLI
+460 GNYSYII
-467 KDGWKL
+467 KEGWKL
-473 QVDLIQN
+473 QVDLVQN

-493 QINLIESDLEK
+493 QINLIKSDLKK
-504 LNELGK
+504 LNELEK

-542 IKNDEYIFWAN
+542 NKNDEYIFWAN

>member
-1 MRHKFLKFL
+1 MMRKLFKFLLIFV
-10 PSFILIVIAIGIWF
+10 LIVATIGIWF
-24 SQNWYKMPKYIGD
+24 SQNWYKMPKYIGQ
-37 IKNPTYENIQINWED
+37 IKNPTQKNIPIEWEN

-61 PNIIIILVD
+61 PNIIVVLVD

-82 GMANGQFKTPNIDKL
+82 GMSNGNFKTPNIDNL

-110 SPVCSPSRASLLTG
+110 SPICSPSRASLLTG

-146 VFSKKNGIADGIYYD
+146 LFSKKNEVADGIYYD
-161 NREENIIA
+161 KREENIID
-169 IDQMGIPQSE
+169 IEQMGLPQSE
-179 KTIPEMLKPEGYHNI
+179 KTIAEMLKPEGYHNI

-201 GHGKDFLPRKH
+201 GHANDFLPRKH
-212 GFDESLRMDQGSLFL
+212 GFDESLRIDQGSLFL
-227 PENDKNVINAKLD
+227 PEDDKNVINAKLE

-273 LTDEA
+273 LTNEA

-315 IKNHE
+315 IENHD

-340 VLKENNMDDNT
+340 VLKKNNIDDNT

-401 SAYNGRVS
+401 ITYNGRVS
-409 NLDIFS
+409 NLDILS
-415 TAASLAGIDINRN
+415 TVASVAGVDMDRN
-428 DLQQIQFDGVNI
+428 DLKEIEFDGANV
-440 LPYLS
+440 LPYLI
-445 GEKEGEPDRVLFNKS
+445 GENEGEPERVLFNKS
-460 GDYSFLI
+460 GNYSFII
-467 KDGWKL
+467 KEGWKL
-473 QVDLIQN
+473 QVDLVQN

-493 QINLIESDLEK
+493 QINLIKSDLKK
-504 LNELGK
+504 LNELEK

-542 IKNDEYIFWAN
+542 NNNDEYIFWAN

>member
-10 PSFILIVIAIGIWF
+10 SSFILIVIAIGIWF

-70 DLGFNQISSYGG
+70 DLSFNQISSYGG
-82 GMANGQFKTPNIDKL
+82 GMAKGQFKTTNIDKL

-179 KTIPEMLKPEGYHNI
+179 KTIAEMLKPEGYHNI

-493 QINLIESDLEK
+493 QINLIESYPEK

-510 ILNKKLSEQV
+510 ILNKKISEQV

-527 LDWPIFIDKTLDETV
+527 LDWPIFIDKTLDEIV